1 MSLKDLK
8 GVGETTYQHLLELG
22 ITKPE
27 DLLWYAP
34 RRYQAYQLGLRKGL
48 CTVEAHI
55 ISAPTTSRV
64 KGNLQILRFDALIE
78 NQTIKCTLF
87 GRNYMANQLQPGV
100 TKFLTGTYE
109 NGLTVQEVQ
118 SQFQAVRPIYK
129 TGGVKSHIFI
139 GLIDQMLAKS
149 VPQETLSEIHLSA
162 YKLLPIHQYLP
173 LLHHPR
179 TMEDVKHVMR
189 RAKYEELLYYQLL
202 AKYMRSLDQTRDAGL
217 HFSKAAINQFIASL
231 PFALTI
237 GQTTVVREILADLSS
252 THPMYRLLQGDVG
265 SGKTVVAMIAMIA
278 AVQAGYQAV
287 LMVPTDILASQHY
300 RTFLKLAKPYH
311 SVLLT
316 RTHKSKEIYHDIA
329 CGKAQIIIGT
339 HALFQEAV
347 DYHHVGLVV
356 ADEQHRFGV
365 EQRKAMLQKA
375 IHANLL
381 SMSAT
386 PIPRTLAIGL
396 FGDMDV
402 STIEELPKNR
412 LPITTKVVPLAELKS
427 VLSFVQEQIKAK
439 RQTYVV
445 TSVIEESAQGMLDAV
460 RTQELLASKLKGRV
474 ELLHGKMVSEEK
486 DRVMNQF
493 KQGYIDVLVS
503 TTVIEVGVDVPNAT
517 VMIIFDA
524 QRFGLSQLH
533 QLRGR
538 IGRGDQQSYCF
549 LVYQES
555 SEESIDRLHLLE
567 TTHNGFAIAEEDLAI
582 RGPGEFLGNQ
592 QSGFPQFRFS
602 DLIADVKIL
611 QIAAKDAEDIVY
623 NKQRSEYQMYHQYLS
638 KKVGE
643 SYDSHRD

>member
-8 GVGETTYQHLLELG
+8 GVGPTTYQHLLELG

-27 DLLWYAP
+27 DLFWYAP
-34 RRYQAYQLGLRKGL
+34 RRYQIYQLGLRKGQ
-48 CTVEAHI
+48 CTVEALI
-55 ISAPTTSRV
+55 VSSPTTSRV
-64 KGNLQILRFDALIE
+64 KGNLQILRFEALIE

-87 GRNYMANQLQPGV
+87 GRNYMASQLQPGV
-100 TKFLTGTYE
+100 TKYLTGTYD

-118 SQFQAVRPIYK
+118 SQFQEVRPVYK
-129 TGGVKSHIFI
+129 TGGVKSHILT
-139 GLIDQMLAKS
+139 GLIDQMLAKQL
-149 VPQETLSEIHLSA
+149 PQETLSEVHLQE
-162 YKLLPIHQYLP
+162 YKLLPVAQYLP

-179 TMEDVKHVMR
+179 TVDDVKHVMR

-202 AKYMRSLDQTRDAGL
+202 AKYMRSVDQSSDAGL
-217 HFSKAAINQFIASL
+217 SFSSSKINQFIASL
-231 PFALTI
+231 PFALTN
-237 GQTTVVREILADLSS
+237 GQTTVVREILSDLQAK
-252 THPMYRLLQGDVG
+252 HPMYRLLQGDVG

-278 AVQAGYQAV
+278 AVEAGYQAV

-300 RTFLKLAKPYH
+300 RTFLRFAKPYQT
-311 SVLLT
+311 VLLT
-316 RTHKSKEIYHDIA
+316 RTNKSKDIYQAIA
-329 CGKAQIIIGT
+329 SGKAQIIIGT
-339 HALFQEAV
+339 HAVFQEAV
-347 DYHHVGLVV
+347 DYHNVGLVV

-412 LPITTKVVPLAELKS
+412 LPITTKVVPLSELKS
-427 VLSFVQEQIKAK
+427 VLTFVQDQIRLH

-445 TSVIEESAQGMLDAV
+445 TSVIEESTQGMLDAV
-460 RTQELLASKLKGRV
+460 RTKELLASKLKGRV
-474 ELLHGKMVSEEK
+474 ELLHGKMVADEK
-486 DRVMNQF
+486 DRIMNQF
-493 KQGYIDVLVS
+493 KQGNIDVLVS

-538 IGRGDQQSYCF
+538 IGRGEEQSYCF

-555 SEESIDRLHLLE
+555 SDESMDRLNILE
-567 TTHNGFAIAEEDLAI
+567 TTHNGFKIAEEDLAI

-592 QSGFPQFRFS
+592 QSGFPHFRFS
-602 DLIADVKIL
+602 DLIADIKIL

-623 NKQRSEYQMYHQYLS
+623 NKQRSEYQIYHQYLY

-643 SYDSHRD
+643 SHDSHRD